1 MIVAN
6 NKGMYI
12 YEYIEEMVTMLSI
25 LSEIN
30 LIIDSFYLDNESDIK
45 KQNCDLRKL
54 ILTWLEVCNAK
65 PDIDNE
71 Q

>member
-1 MIVAN
+1 
-6 NKGMYI
+6 MYI